1 MAKAKSPRQYPPLY
15 EKIFPIVLGFLGIV
29 ILILLIITVAVA
41 LRLVGAG

>member
-1 MAKAKSPRQYPPLY
+1 MAKAKIPRQYPPLY

-29 ILILLIITVAVA
+29 VVTLLVITVAVA

>member
-1 MAKAKSPRQYPPLY
+1 MAKANSPRQYPPLY

-29 ILILLIITVAVA
+29 IVTLLVITVAVA

>member
-15 EKIFPIVLGFLGIV
+15 EKAFPYILGFLGVVIV
-29 ILILLIITVAVA
+29 TLLIITVAVA